1 MPDELCRAV
10 VRGDYGFKPSID
22 IHID

>member
-10 VRGDYGFKPSID
+10 LRGDYGFTPRLD